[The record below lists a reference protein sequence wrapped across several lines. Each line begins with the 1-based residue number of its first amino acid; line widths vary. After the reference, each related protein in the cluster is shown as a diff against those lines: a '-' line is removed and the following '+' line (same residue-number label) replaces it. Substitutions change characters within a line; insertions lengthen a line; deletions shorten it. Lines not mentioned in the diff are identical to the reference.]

1 MGIDKVFP
9 RGKSRW
15 LGCHVAGIRGTR
27 VTQHNFHGERFPF
40 PSLPAYFSISP
51 FWANPR
57 NKMVVLVHPTLMLV
71 CPVRAY
77 NSAAKFRP
85 RARCGVTPPL
95 TSPSSSSSSP
105 DGRAR
110 SKLRVRYCIKF
121 RAGTWRTFRIV
132 TNTCRIKFSPGE
144 GKGWETSPDVAV
156 FDSPPICHG
165 PRKPSI
171 FDCHLFSWT
180 SSFSGDNEISE
191 GMGWDLRIGRL
202 YLYVWFIFFGTKVVI
217 VKVERRG

>member
-1 MGIDKVFP
+1 MTGL
-9 RGKSRW
+9 SRCRNPW
-15 LGCHVAGIRGTR
+15 HS
-27 VTQHNFHGERFPF
+27 QHNFHGERFPF

-71 CPVRAY
+71 RPVRAY

-202 YLYVWFIFFGTKVVI
+202 YLYVRFIFFGTKVVI
-217 VKVERRG
+217 IKVERRG